1 MATEVVAEFAFDRSL
16 TVAARK
22 QAEPRASASG
32 SFPIWKFF
40 VPAFLLLSGCGYIG
54 DPLPPALR
62 IPGRVTDLRVAQQ
75 EDRIVIHF
83 TVPELTTDGLPL
95 RLGKL
100 DLLAGPYAQ
109 APFNAEAW
117 AAGAKTLDT
126 SAVKPG
132 PATVEVTPSGWNG
145 QEVFFRVRVL
155 SDRGKD
161 GGWSDFANLR
171 VIAPLHKPDGLK
183 VEATAQGV
191 KLTWAGPREP
201 AGMTF
206 RIRRR
211 EGKGAV
217 AEVATAAGSEWVD
230 TQTRYG
236 ETYEYSVQ
244 SLMTADGARA
254 ESAQSDPIS
263 IVPVDRFPPAVPTG
277 LTALAGPSSI
287 ELSWDPNPEPDLAG
301 YIVYRAVSG
310 GALERLAG
318 PLAAPSFSDKGTR
331 PATAYKYAVSAVD
344 QTGNESPRSNA
355 VEISMP

>member
-1 MATEVVAEFAFDRSL
+1 M
-16 TVAARK
+16 
-22 QAEPRASASG
+22 
-32 SFPIWKFF
+32 
-40 VPAFLLLSGCGYIG
+40 SGCGYVG

-75 EDRIVIHF
+75 EDRIAIHF

-95 RLGKL
+95 KLGKVE
-100 DLLAGPYAQ
+100 LLAGPYAQ

-117 AAGAKTLDT
+117 AAGAKALDT
-126 SAVKPG
+126 STVKPG
-132 PATVEVTPSGWNG
+132 PASVELTFSGWNG

-171 VIAPLHKPDGLK
+171 VIAPLRKPDGLK
-183 VEATAQGV
+183 PEATAQGV

-201 AGMTF
+201 AGVTF

-211 EGKGAV
+211 EGKGA
-217 AEVATAAGSEWVD
+217 ATEVATAAGYEWVD

-244 SLMTADGARA
+244 SLVTADGARA
-254 ESAQSDPIS
+254 ESALSDPVS

-287 ELSWDPNPEPDLAG
+287 ELSWDPNTEPDFAG
-301 YIVYRAVSG
+301 YFVYRAASG
-310 GALERLAG
+310 GALRAPRGASLRAQFQRQGGAPRHRVQVCGERRG
-318 PLAAPSFSDKGTR
+318 PGGQRERTI
-331 PATAYKYAVSAVD
+331 
-344 QTGNESPRSNA
+344 GNR
-355 VEISMP
+355 